1 MAQVEVRMLKDMQ
14 TDEARYEVVVKGLP
28 ENAASELA
36 RRIQATLDKDYNNN
50 L

>member
-1 MAQVEVRMLKDMQ
+1 MAQAFVNKVKDLQ
-14 TDEARYEVVVKGLP
+14 TDEVRYEVVVKGLP
-28 ENAASELA
+28 EDAASELA